1 MTKLPPGS
9 LGRDPLRTSMHL
21 CQSTLNLIGTTV
33 VIFKVRTL
41 RSSWLGGIGGELA
54 TGTVHLKLSTCVVAY

>member
-33 VIFKVRTL
+33 VIFKGGTL
-41 RSSWLGGIGGELA
+41 RSSCCGLGELA
-54 TGTVHLKLSTCVVAY
+54 TCTVHLELSTRVVAY